1 MLGSIAQDS
10 KGHERFVKVLAGCQK
25 ENGNIVVLIEND
37 NKVKPERYRVTL
49 FANGT
54 SACRHEVDG
63 KHEGCPARGR
73 CYHIQAVRCIA
84 SLFTE
89 NGYLAKHKAP
99 KSMQYY
105 YFDDEAAAKPEIY
118 SVVNEASQV
127 VLGAELDDVY
137 AKLSSTKKVSTV
149 GALNGNRGFSFWR

>member
-25 ENGNIVVLIEND
+25 LNGNIHVLVEN
-37 NKVKPERYRVTL
+37 NKAEKYRVTL

-54 SACRHEVDG
+54 SACRHEVNG
-63 KHEGCPARGR
+63 HHEACPGRGR
-73 CYHIQAVRCIA
+73 CYHINAVRCIA

-89 NGYLAKHKAP
+89 DGYLSKEQAP
-99 KSMQYY
+99 KSMQGF
-105 YFDDEAAAKPEIY
+105 YFDDEPAALDESY
-118 SVVNEASQV
+118 NVVNEASQV
-127 VLGAELDDVY
+127 VVGAELDDVY
-137 AKLSSTKKVSTV
+137 AKLATTKQVSMA

>member
-10 KGHERFVKVLAGCQK
+10 KRRERFVEVIAGCK
-25 ENGNIVVLIEND
+25 KLNGTICVAIKNSENEI
-37 NKVKPERYRVTL
+37 YRVTL
-49 FANGT
+49 FPNGT
-54 SACRHEVDG
+54 STCRHQNG
-63 KHEGCPARGR
+63 STHEGCASRSHG
-73 CYHIQAVRCIA
+73 CYHVQAVRKIA

-105 YFDDEAAAKPEIY
+105 YFDDEPAALDAY
-118 SVVNEASQV
+118 NVVNEASQV
-127 VLGAELDDVY
+127 VVGAELDDVY
-137 AKLSSTKKVSTV
+137 AKLASTKKVSTA